1 MPAILVDTNVLIYAH
16 DPADPVKQPKAIQV
30 LDHLHTHGIGRLT
43 TQALGEFFAATTR
56 GTRPLL
62 TVAKASE
69 QIDNLA
75 LSWILFDITPLVVI
89 EAVRGV
95 RVHKL
100 SYGDAQFWATARLN
114 QTPVIFTENFTVGG
128 ALEGVRFVNPF
139 GADFVLTDWQ

>member
-16 DPADPVKQPKAIQV
+16 DPADPVKQAKAIQV
-30 LDHLHTHGIGRLT
+30 LDYLHTHGIGRLS

-62 TVAKASE
+62 SVAKASE
-69 QIDNLA
+69 QIDNLV
-75 LSWILFDITPLVVI
+75 LSWILLDITPLVVI

-100 SYGDAQFWATARLN
+100 SYWDAQFWATARLN
-114 QTPVIFTENFTVGG
+114 QTPVIFTEDFNVGG
-128 ALEGVRFVNPF
+128 AIEGVRFVSPF
-139 GADFVLTDWQ
+139 RADFVLADWQ